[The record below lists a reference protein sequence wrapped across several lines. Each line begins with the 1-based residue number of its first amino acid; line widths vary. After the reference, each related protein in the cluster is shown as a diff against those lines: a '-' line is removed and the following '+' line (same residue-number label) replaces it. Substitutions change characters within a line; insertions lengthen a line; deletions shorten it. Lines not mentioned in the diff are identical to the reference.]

1 MCINDELLVALLFL
15 RESVVDGPPRRVST
29 CHRERLCIFTDASHE
44 QQGANDLL
52 KEKKH
57 LDVVLFVD
65 NRAALSCLISGRA
78 EGVASSSLR
87 RLLELEENHD
97 LNFWFE
103 WVPSESNPADAP
115 SRRDL
120 TDLDLSLHLK
130 LSCLTP

>member
-29 CHRERLCIFTDASHE
+29 CHRERLCIFTDASYE

-57 LDVVLFVD
+57 LDAVLFVD

-78 EGVASSSLR
+78 EGVASYSLR

-97 LNFWFE
+97 LNF
-103 WVPSESNPADAP
+103 
-115 SRRDL
+115 
-120 TDLDLSLHLK
+120 
-130 LSCLTP
+130 

>member
-1 MCINDELLVALLFL
+1 MCINDELLVALLFFK
-15 RESVVDGPPRRVST
+15 ESVVDGPPRRVNT
-29 CHRERLCIFTDASHE
+29 CHREKLCIFTDASYE

-78 EGVASSSLR
+78 EGVASYSLR

-97 LNFWFE
+97 LNF
-103 WVPSESNPADAP
+103 
-115 SRRDL
+115 
-120 TDLDLSLHLK
+120 
-130 LSCLTP
+130 